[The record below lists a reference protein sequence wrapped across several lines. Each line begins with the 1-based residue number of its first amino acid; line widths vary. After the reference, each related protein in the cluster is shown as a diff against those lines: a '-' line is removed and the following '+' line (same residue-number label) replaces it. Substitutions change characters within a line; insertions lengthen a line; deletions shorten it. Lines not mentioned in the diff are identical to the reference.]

1 MEEYKSNSHKSRQNQ
16 NDDIPEKR
24 VEKVVS
30 GSVKSK
36 KKNGL
41 QKITNVFVPE
51 DVDDVKSYIFED
63 IVVPAVKDI
72 ILDAVRAFLGV
83 SGNSRGGRSSTS
95 SKISYRKYYDD
106 RDRRDSGNVSRTRTG
121 YDYDDIILESRGEAE
136 DVLERMDELI
146 ATYQVVSVADFYD
159 LVGVSG
165 NYTDNKYGWTD
176 IRNASV
182 IRVRDGY
189 MIKTSEGIT
198 VELGGIFM
206 YESDDKMVSHPSHYQ
221 SETGLEVIDVIEAFT
236 FDLKGIEATDTGN
249 IIKYACR
256 WKNKNGIQDLKK
268 IMWYTQHLI
277 DHLEKKEKIEEE
289 NN

>member
-182 IRVRDGY
+182 IRV
-189 MIKTSEGIT
+189 E
-198 VELGGIFM
+198 
-206 YESDDKMVSHPSHYQ
+206 
-221 SETGLEVIDVIEAFT
+221 
-236 FDLKGIEATDTGN
+236 TDT
-249 IIKYACR
+249 
-256 WKNKNGIQDLKK
+256 
-268 IMWYTQHLI
+268 
-277 DHLEKKEKIEEE
+277 
-289 NN
+289 

>member
-1 MEEYKSNSHKSRQNQ
+1 MDEYKSNSHKSRQNQ
-16 NDDIPEKR
+16 NDDIPEKK

-83 SGNSRGGRSSTS
+83 NGTSRGRSSTS

-106 RDRRDSGNVSRTRTG
+106 RDRRDSAPTRTRTW
-121 YDYDDIILESRGEAE
+121 YDYDDIILETRGEAE
-136 DVLERMDELI
+136 DVLERMEELI
-146 ATYQVVSVADFYD
+146 DMYQLVSVADFYD

-165 NYTDNKYGWTD
+165 NYTDNKYGWTNVQER
-176 IRNASV
+176 ICSPCERRN
-182 IRVRDGY
+182 I
-189 MIKTSEGIT
+189 
-198 VELGGIFM
+198 
-206 YESDDKMVSHPSHYQ
+206 
-221 SETGLEVIDVIEAFT
+221 
-236 FDLKGIEATDTGN
+236 
-249 IIKYACR
+249 
-256 WKNKNGIQDLKK
+256 
-268 IMWYTQHLI
+268 
-277 DHLEKKEKIEEE
+277 
-289 NN
+289 

>member
-1 MEEYKSNSHKSRQNQ
+1 MEEYRSNSHKSKQNQ
-16 NDDIPEKR
+16 TDDIPEKK

-36 KKNGL
+36 KKSGL

-51 DVDDVKSYIFED
+51 DVDNVKGYIFED

-83 SGNSRGGRSSTS
+83 GGRSREKTS
-95 SKISYRKYYDD
+95 AASKISYRKYYED
-106 RDRRDSGNVSRTRTG
+106 RDRRDYRDITRTRTG
-121 YDYDDIILESRGEAE
+121 YDFDDIILENRGEAE

-176 IRNASV
+176 IRSASV
-182 IRVRDGY
+182 VRVRDGY
-189 MIKTSEGIT
+189 MIK
-198 VELGGIFM
+198 LP
-206 YESDDKMVSHPSHYQ
+206 KALP
-221 SETGLEVIDVIEAFT
+221 L
-236 FDLKGIEATDTGN
+236 N
-249 IIKYACR
+249 
-256 WKNKNGIQDLKK
+256 
-268 IMWYTQHLI
+268 
-277 DHLEKKEKIEEE
+277 
-289 NN
+289 